1 MNMQKILLFT
11 ATLFLSG
18 IVAFGQCAN
27 SGSTFGFATAPSIP
41 GTTTQITTC
50 NFYGEAAT
58 VDGFLS
64 SLMYTLNIADGGFVT
79 VFDATLTAVGSG
91 SVPYTFMPPA
101 DGTYYLQWNGAGCT
115 DDFNCHTT
123 SVSCIGFA
131 AACTNPVLAGATT
144 ATVVTACDGAP
155 FTVSLAGAAAGSGLT
170 YQWQSSMN
178 GTTWTDILGA
188 TGSTASVSQTM
199 MMYYRCI
206 VTCSAG
212 STANSTALMVDMGQ
226 CVTMTN
232 GSAIACSGNFFDS
245 GGPTGNYQNFENY
258 TFTITPSTPGSLLQV
273 NFTAFNIENFWEVMS
288 VYNGNSTASP
298 LMGQFDTNPGSI
310 TSGAADGSL
319 TFVFTSD
326 GSVSYSG
333 WAATLSCIVPPANDL
348 PCNAILLPVDG
359 TVGTYNNGGASVDAS
374 EILIAPA
381 TTGYNETDGWG
392 ESTLSFTT
400 WFKFVAPA
408 SGNITLDCSGNSFDG
423 QIALYSATACG
434 DYNTYTFVA
443 GNDDAIDLTS
453 PAPKFTT
460 CGLTPGATYYL
471 MYDSQSTLS
480 SGEFKIALSPLAVT
494 AGTTTNVLDV
504 CSGEEVNLFDGISGN
519 DTGGVW
525 YEMTPTVNLDGSDFS
540 SAGLAYTTFD
550 FEYIVTVGCAADTS
564 SAQVHIFGP
573 SLAGGNGTL
582 EVCRNENFNL
592 LDGLNGTVDLGG
604 TWYNP
609 SNAAIVGNMYTSS
622 NIPGQYN
629 FDYIANNGVCPNDT
643 ANVLVNVL
651 NCVAGIDENVL
662 VEMTV
667 YPNPTAGVL
676 FINNEASA
684 EMYSYMVTD
693 LNGRTVVRE
702 LNGVAGSKV
711 TEVNLRNLNPGM
723 YLVRVYN
730 AASERTFRVIMN

>member
-1 MNMQKILLFT
+1 MQKILLIT

-101 DGTYYLQWNGAGCT
+101 DGTYYLQWNGVGCSA
-115 DDFNCHTT
+115 DFTCHTT
-123 SVSCIGFA
+123 SVACIGFA
-131 AACTNPVLAGATT
+131 AACTNPVLAGAT
-144 ATVVTACDGAP
+144 AASVITACSGTP
-155 FTVSLAGAAAGSGLT
+155 FTVSLTGAAAGSGLT

-212 STANSTALMVDMGQ
+212 STANSTSLMVDLGQ
-226 CVTMTN
+226 CLTMTN
-232 GSAIACSGNFFDS
+232 GSATACSGNFFDS
-245 GGPTGNYQNFENY
+245 GGPAGNYLNGENY
-258 TFTITPSTPGSLLQV
+258 TYTITPSTPGSLLQV
-273 NFTAFNIENFWEVMS
+273 NFTAFNVENFWEVMS
-288 VYNGNSTASP
+288 VYNGNSTAAP

-326 GSVSYSG
+326 GSVTYSG
-333 WAATLSCIVPPANDL
+333 WAATLSCVLPPANDL

-359 TVGTYNNGGASVDAS
+359 TVGTYNNGGASVDAN
-374 EILIAPA
+374 EILVAPA
-381 TTGYNETDGWG
+381 TTGYNQTDGWG

-408 SGNITLDCSGNSFDG
+408 SGNLTIDCTGNSFDG
-423 QIALYSATACG
+423 QIAMYSATTCG

-443 GNDDAIDLTS
+443 GNDDAMDFTS
-453 PAPKFTT
+453 AAPKFTT

-480 SGEFKIALSPLAVT
+480 SGEFKIALSPLAVS
-494 AGTTTNVLDV
+494 AGAFTNVLDV
-504 CSGEEVNLFDGISGN
+504 CSGEEINLFDGISGN
-519 DTGGVW
+519 DAGGVW
-525 YEMTPTVNLDGSDFS
+525 YEMTPTVNLNDSLFN

-550 FEYIVTVGCAADTS
+550 FEYVVTEGCAADTS
-564 SAQVHIFGP
+564 TAQVHIFGP

-582 EVCRNENFNL
+582 DVCRNESFNL

-609 SNAAIVGNMYTSS
+609 SNVAIVGNMYTSS

-651 NCVAGIDENVL
+651 NCDANGIDENLL
-662 VEMTV
+662 VDMTV

-730 AASERTFRVIMN
+730 TTGERTFRIIMN